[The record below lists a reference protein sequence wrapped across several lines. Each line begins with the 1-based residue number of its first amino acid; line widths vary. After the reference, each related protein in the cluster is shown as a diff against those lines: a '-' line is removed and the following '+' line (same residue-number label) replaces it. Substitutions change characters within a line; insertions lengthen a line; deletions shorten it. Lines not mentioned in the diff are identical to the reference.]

1 VSKKTKPSD
10 NGRSS
15 LEILKKSF
23 DRVIIKH
30 SKSQDGSGRTTVLLV
45 NGTTI
50 HVGVA
55 KFSNRGDSFSR
66 SHGRLIAQGRAEL
79 AAEIFKG
86 KLDNRVSADKQ
97 REVLSYTLN
106 VETEVQS
113 TIDQFLNVE

>member
-1 VSKKTKPSD
+1 MSNKTKPSD

-15 LEILKKSF
+15 LEVLKKSF

-30 SKSQDGSGRTTVLLV
+30 SKNEDGSGKTTVLLV
-45 NGTTI
+45 NGNTI

-79 AAEIFKG
+79 AAEIFNG
-86 KLDNRVSADKQ
+86 KKVNRINSFKQ